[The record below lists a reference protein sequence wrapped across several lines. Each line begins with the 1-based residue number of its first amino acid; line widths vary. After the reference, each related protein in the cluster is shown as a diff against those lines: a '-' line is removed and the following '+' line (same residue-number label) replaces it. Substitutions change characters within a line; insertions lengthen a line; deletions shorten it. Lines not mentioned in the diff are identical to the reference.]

1 MADFFFGDRYRTH
14 NMPERKKQQYKK
26 AATVN
31 IDLSDLCGAS
41 EVSVGP
47 TCQSNFIA
55 DKSASMISAM
65 H

>member
-1 MADFFFGDRYRTH
+1 
-14 NMPERKKQQYKK
+14 MPERKKQQYKK

-47 TCQSNFIA
+47 TGQSNFIA